1 MAFQLST
8 VVLIV
13 LQFQLSL
20 TDHCIKRY
28 FNQNSFVCACD
39 TRSCPSIPG
48 TTRPPKG
55 YIDQW
60 VSSRSLH
67 RFHLTRLNLNRLSRP
82 LFPPS
87 LVVTLRLND
96 RRQTIHGFGGA
107 FTDATGLNLATLPMA
122 LRDQIMRD
130 YFSTDGIDYSIGRVP
145 IAGTDFSARV
155 YSYDDNNGEE
165 DLELKNFA
173 LQPEDINLKIPMIK
187 RALELK
193 NGPFRLLCSPW
204 SSPGWMKTNGNIIG
218 AGFLKGVPGGPY
230 YKAWA
235 KYLVKFL
242 DSYSKEGINFW
253 AMTTQ
258 NEPNIAIEIGI
269 FLLHNLRF
277 TPENMRDWVKYDLGP
292 ELEKAGYG
300 RDKLNLLLLDD
311 NRQLLVNYTQI
322 VLKDE
327 TAASFI
333 NGIAFH
339 WYKIN
344 NQPHYNE
351 LNVVHN
357 NFPNHF
363 LISTEACE
371 GYQSSSAIKAQLGNW
386 TRAETYAKDIIK
398 DLNRYTTGWVDW
410 NLVLD
415 TKGGSSY
422 ENNSADAL
430 ILVDTDRKIYYRNP
444 MFYSLGHFSKFIPP
458 GSVYIGHQVQG
469 NSRGV
474 YLAAFEDPSNQ
485 MVIVILNTNDYP
497 VNLIINKF
505 AQVPVP
511 ITLDG
516 HSIRTL
522 LTPSR
527 KVN

>member
-1 MAFQLST
+1 MAFQLLKL
-8 VVLIV
+8 VLTV
-13 LQFQLSL
+13 LQFQLIL

-28 FNQNSFVCACD
+28 FDQNSFVCACD

-60 VSSRSLH
+60 ISSSQH
-67 RFHLTRLNLNRLSRP
+67 RFNFTQIDLARLTKPLN
-82 LFPPS
+82 PPT
-87 LVVTLRLND
+87 LVITLKLND

-107 FTDATGLNLATLPMA
+107 FTDATRLNLLTLPMA
-122 LRDQIMRD
+122 LQDQIMRD

-145 IAGTDFSARV
+145 IAGTDFSDRA
-155 YSYDDNNGEE
+155 YTYDDNNDEE
-165 DLELKNFA
+165 DLELKHFA
-173 LQPEDINLKIPMIK
+173 LQHEDTNLKIPMIK

-193 NGPFRLLCSPW
+193 NGTFRLICSSW
-204 SSPGWMKTNGNIIG
+204 SSPGWMKTNGKLVG
-218 AGFLKGVPGGPY
+218 AGYLRGLPGGRY
-230 YKAWA
+230 YKTWA
-235 KYLVKFL
+235 KYLIKFL
-242 DSYSKEGINFW
+242 DSYAEEGINFW

-258 NEPNIAIEIGI
+258 NEPDIAFEVSD
-269 FLLHNLRF
+269 FSFQTLLF

-292 ELEKAGYG
+292 ELEKSGYG
-300 RDKLNLLLLDD
+300 KDKLNLLLLDD
-311 NRQLLVNYTQI
+311 NRQLLVNWTQVI
-322 VLKDE
+322 LTDE

-344 NQPHYNE
+344 NEPHYDE

-363 LISTEACE
+363 LIATEACE

-386 TRAETYAKDIIK
+386 TRAETYAKDILE

-415 TKGGSSY
+415 TKGGPSTDG
-422 ENNSADAL
+422 NSADAL
-430 ILVDTDRKIYYRNP
+430 ILVDTDKNEYYRNP
-444 MFYSLGHFSKFIPP
+444 MFYSFGHFSKFIPP
-458 GSVYIGHQVQG
+458 DSVYIGHQVQD
-469 NSRGV
+469 N
-474 YLAAFEDPSNQ
+474 
-485 MVIVILNTNDYP
+485 P
-497 VNLIINKF
+497 VDLVINKF
-505 AQVPVP
+505 ATVPVS

-516 HSIRTL
+516 HSIQTL
-522 LTPSR
+522 ITPSSN
-527 KVN
+527 VN